1 MRLSLSALGVGA
13 RSKGRF
19 VWESEGEAICAV
31 AAEYMRWPNRLCRLS
46 SSVAGSAIGM
56 CLY

>member
-19 VWESEGEAICAV
+19 VRESGGEAICAV

-56 CLY
+56 CL